1 MYVRRAC
8 RIRDWAR
15 WRLLHSGAYQAGAAV
30 FEADEQKAL
39 LHAAAFAR
47 EAGYPS
53 EEPLNRAVSKIKR
66 YTNPEQLERLE
77 RHESS
82 IEAIHPPTASSLT
95 RILHEIEAGIDRQ
108 SSLEIDYATGYDG
121 ITQPRILDPYGLVH

>member
-1 MYVRRAC
+1 MEATPFRSISSWSRC
-8 RIRDWAR
+8 
-15 WRLLHSGAYQAGAAV
+15 

-121 ITQPRILDPYGLVH
+121 ITQPRILDPRTRPLEKQMVRGGPLPSAR